1 MKTRQVGYKGRD
13 PVSHRPYSRK
23 TSLAR
28 YAKTGS
34 FTYRGTKVGRKIV
47 YGLGHDAGERWA
59 DRKSIDPNSRV
70 RKYSKNSPSFDE
82 GVYRYKERAKAMS
95 NALKSKTEW

>member
-1 MKTRQVGYKGRD
+1 MTAKGYKGRD
-13 PVSHRPYSRK
+13 PVSHRKYNRK

-34 FTYRGTKVGRKIV
+34 FTYRGTKVGNRII
-47 YGLGHDAGERWA
+47 YGLGHKAGEDWA
-59 DRKSIDPNSRV
+59 SRKQIDPESRI

-82 GVYRYKERAKAMS
+82 GVWKYKMDAKAKS
-95 NALKSKTEW
+95 NALNAKKFA